1 MTIHGVGKP
10 AGCKLLRVD
19 AEIEGGVVTRIAVRG
34 DFFATPEEGFDL
46 VESRL
51 SGTPVDDLAARF
63 DALLAEEG
71 VEPYGITGTGLAEV
85 VKGAIDGPRV

>member
-19 AEIEGGVVTRIAVRG
+19 AEIEDGVVARIAIRG
-34 DFFATPEEGFDL
+34 DFFATPEEGF
-46 VESRL
+46 ERSEARL
-51 SGTPVDDLAARF
+51 SGTSVADLASRF

-85 VKGAIDGPRV
+85 VKGAIDDARV